1 MSSTNAFPT
10 PAVAVNF
17 HLIKA
22 CNLKCRF
29 CFATFRDVHGKLTL
43 SDCRELLRRLRAA
56 GCEKLTFVGGEPTL
70 HPHIAEL
77 IAYACELG
85 LVVGLVTNG
94 ARLGP
99 LLETHAA
106 YIDWVG
112 LSVDSPNPSTQME
125 LGRGQEGY
133 IEEMTAHADSVRALG
148 IRLKLNSVVTRLN
161 YTEDMST
168 LVRRFRPDRWKV
180 FQVLPIDGQNDGAV
194 EALLIDTDQFR
205 QFVANHQYLEAEGLA
220 PIAEDNDAMTSSY
233 AMIDPIGRFFDNG
246 EGRLVYSSPI
256 LEVGVKE
263 ALDQV
268 GFQVERLIRRGGIY
282 RWK

>member
-1 MSSTNAFPT
+1 MSTTHTFPAAT
-10 PAVAVNF
+10 VVVNF

-29 CFATFRDVHGKLTL
+29 CFATFRAVHGNLAL

-77 IAYACELG
+77 IAYAHELG

-94 ARLGP
+94 ALLGP
-99 LLETHAA
+99 LLATHAA

-112 LSVDSPNPSTQME
+112 LSVDSPNPSTQMT
-125 LGRGQEGY
+125 LGRGKEGY
-133 IEEMTAHADSVRALG
+133 IEEMTAHADSVHALG

-161 YTEDMST
+161 YTEDMSM
-168 LVRRFRPDRWKV
+168 LVRRLRPNRWKV
-180 FQVLPIDGQNDGAV
+180 FQVLPIQGQNDGSV
-194 EALLIDTDQFR
+194 EPLTISADQFR
-205 QFVANHQYLEAEGLA
+205 QFVANHQHLEAEGLA

-233 AMIDPIGRFFDNG
+233 AMIDPLGRFFNNG
-246 EGRLVYSSPI
+246 EGRHQYSDPI
-256 LEVGVKE
+256 LKVGVTE